1 MNGPFRTPAAMP
13 RAPIPHFGHREW
25 HPRPELLGA
34 LDIGDRLDLDRTLS
48 DARNERFFARMYA
61 FTSFA
66 SIAITLW
73 AIARLAEGVERP
85 ADVVFGV
92 VLCAIQFAFY
102 AWASRVRWRRACWL
116 RSAAFHK
123 AERALE
129 AKLARDERPA
139 ALRAI
144 TNLDVIERALLGGIS
159 GGAA

>member
-1 MNGPFRTPAAMP
+1 MNGPFRTPATMP
-13 RAPIPHFGHREW
+13 RAPIPPYGHREW

-34 LDIGDRLDLDRTLS
+34 LDPADATLLVSMLASARTERFGARVDVVGFLTWSVFFVAGLARLDGSATSVAWIVACVGFAVLNARRSRQGFARAEQLRS
-48 DARNERFFARMYA
+48 DAYYA
-61 FTSFA
+61 
-66 SIAITLW
+66 
-73 AIARLAEGVERP
+73 
-85 ADVVFGV
+85 
-92 VLCAIQFAFY
+92 
-102 AWASRVRWRRACWL
+102 
-116 RSAAFHK
+116 